1 MLGCLKK
8 CPPCPPKSFSSS
20 QENQKSSGVDRIWR
34 LNVLAAHHE
43 EFWRENSAVSAVP
56 ARNPPHPADF
66 LRTSTEPSV
75 SGAPGGFLCTGTDS
89 RRRIGEPTEVLRD
102 DRQDKNGR
110 ELERE
115 GAKIFCTLMHKN
127 VA

>member
-1 MLGCLKK
+1 MATERFGGT
-8 CPPCPPKSFSSS
+8 PR
-20 QENQKSSGVDRIWR
+20 GI
-34 LNVLAAHHE
+34 LAGKQRSIGRTGTE
-43 EFWRENSAVSAVP
+43 PGTR
-56 ARNPPHPADF
+56 HPADF

-115 GAKIFCTLMHKN
+115 GAKIFISSFLDF
-127 VA
+127 